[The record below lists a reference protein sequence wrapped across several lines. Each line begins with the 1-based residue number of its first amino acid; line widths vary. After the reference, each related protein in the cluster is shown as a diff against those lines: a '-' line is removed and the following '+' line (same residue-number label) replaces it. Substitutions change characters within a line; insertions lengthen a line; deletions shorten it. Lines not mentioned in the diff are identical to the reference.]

1 MGGQGRLTD
10 RVLDPALLD
19 EVMRLAEAAGER
31 ILCIY
36 EAGCPVEEK
45 ADHSP
50 VTIADQEAEAII
62 LPALAHLLPGA
73 PIVSEEKMAAGD
85 RPVVGARFWLVDPLD
100 GTKEF
105 VNQIGEFTVNIALVE
120 AGRPILGVV
129 HIPVAG
135 ETFASAGPGTAVRR
149 MRNGAVQP
157 IAARTPGADGLVV
170 LVSRFHGDERSLEA
184 FLKERIAARGETVK
198 ARKTAGGAI
207 KLCLIAAGEADLYPR
222 LGPTMEWDTAAGH
235 AILQA
240 AGGAVETLDGTPLRY
255 GKPGFRNPDFVA
267 RGR

>member
-1 MGGQGRLTD
+1 MR
-10 RVLDPALLD
+10 DPALLH
-19 EVMRLAEAAGER
+19 EVMRLAETAGER

-36 EAGCPVEEK
+36 ETGCPVEEK

-50 VTIADQEAEAII
+50 VTIADREAEAII
-62 LPALAHLLPGA
+62 LPALARLLPGV
-73 PIVSEEKMAAGD
+73 PIVSEERMAAGD

-105 VNQIGEFTVNIALVE
+105 INRIGEFTVNIGLIE
-120 AGRPILGVV
+120 AGRPVLGVV

-135 ETFASAGPGTAVRR
+135 ETYASAGPGPAVRR
-149 MRNGAVQP
+149 SRSGAERPV
-157 IAARTPGADGLVV
+157 AARTPGADGLVV
-170 LVSRFHGDERSLEA
+170 LVSRFHRNERRLEA
-184 FLKERIAARGETVK
+184 FLNERTAASGETVK
-198 ARKTAGGAI
+198 ARKVAGSAI

-235 AILQA
+235 AILLA
-240 AGGAVETLDGTPLRY
+240 AGGAVETLDGAPLGY
-255 GKPGFRNPDFVA
+255 GKPGFVNPDFVA